1 MAKKGPQTMARKDRK
16 ENVEKSYGYHKM
28 RYRTTTK
35 KEHSPMGRK
44 KKKKKSF
51 QHLITLEKN
60 RNILSQRETIGAP
73 SNTGHINVRIAC
85 SAGRA

>member
-44 KKKKKSF
+44 KKKKEKLSTLDYIRKKS
-51 QHLITLEKN
+51 
-60 RNILSQRETIGAP
+60 
-73 SNTGHINVRIAC
+73 
-85 SAGRA
+85 